1 MGRDLVIVKIPEEKI
16 SRMRAGSEQ
25 KKEANRAD
33 VVINNEGFVIREPQ
47 GLGMRKA
54 KPAEIAAAKVL

>member
-1 MGRDLVIVKIPEEKI
+1 MSDLTIVKIPTTSIAK
-16 SRMRAGSEQ
+16 MRAGSEQ

-33 VVINNEGFVIREPQ
+33 VVINNEGFVVREPK

-54 KPAEIAAAKVL
+54 KPSEIAAAKEL